1 MARIRSVKPSFFRH
15 EKLQELGPL
24 SMLIFSGLWTQC
36 DKAGRFAWR
45 PRTLKLDILPFI
57 TFDMEVEL
65 NKLAEAFF
73 IVKYESEGEFFGVI
87 PTFKDHQRVSGKE
100 QQEPSKYP
108 NPPEAKAKR
117 GRKLQGEK
125 PSAAAQEKEKH
136 PGSDGEAPE
145 KHFPGQEGNGVQ
157 ERSMEG
163 RGSRFTPPSVEQV
176 REYCASRGNSINPKK
191 FVAHYQSKGW
201 KVGKSPMK
209 DWKAAVIT
217 WENQDDDRRP
227 SVSSD
232 FSQPDFRGVE

>member
-36 DKAGRFAWR
+36 DKAGRFAWK

-57 TFDMEVEL
+57 NFDMETEL
-65 NKLAEAFF
+65 TKLAEAFF
-73 IVKYESEGEFFGVI
+73 IVKYESQGEFFGVI

-108 NPPEAKAKR
+108 DPPQGKTKR
-117 GRKLQGEK
+117 GKKLAGEA
-125 PSAAAQEKEKH
+125 PAANSEETGKRS
-136 PGSDGEAPE
+136 GSDGEAPG
-145 KHFPGQEGNGVQ
+145 KHLPGQEGNGVQ
-157 ERSMEG
+157 EGSTVG
-163 RGSRFTPPSVEQV
+163 RASRFTPPSVDQV
-176 REYCASRGNSINPKK
+176 SEYCRSRGNRINAKK

-201 KVGKSPMK
+201 KVGTSPMK

-217 WENQDDDRRP
+217 WETRDENTTTP
-227 SVSSD
+227 SEGST
-232 FSQPDFRGVE
+232 QPEFRGVG